1 MDIGLIVHA
10 IIAFIFVIGFA
21 YLIWA
26 AGAKAEGVL
35 KSVGSVLALAIAA
48 IGILCLVGMLSA
60 PMFGGRPFGLDMH
73 HAGGPAAVS
82 GEQAANGDADSAAA
96 APGGE
101 QSGKPAGDAPPK
113 P

>member
-10 IIAFIFVIGFA
+10 IIALVFVIGFA

-26 AGAKAEGVL
+26 TGAKAEGVL
-35 KSVGSVLALAIAA
+35 KSAGSVLAIAIAA
-48 IGILCLVGMLSA
+48 VGVLCFVGMLSA
-60 PMFGGRPFGLDMH
+60 PMFGGRPFGVDMH
-73 HAGGPAAVS
+73 HPGGPASVS
-82 GEQAANGDADSAAA
+82 AEQTPNGDADSGA

-101 QSGKPAGDAPPK
+101 QAGKPAGDAPPK